1 MPPQTSYKYIGR
13 RYGTGYQ
20 QFFINGT
27 KHRAENMWAE
37 TLGDDARTPEQVA
50 ADFGVPVEAVYECI
64 HYCENNP
71 DVLRQDY
78 EMEQET
84 LRNVKT
90 LRPED
95 VRPSP

>member
-1 MPPQTSYKYIGR
+1 MPPDTPYKYIGR
-13 RYGTGYQ
+13 RYGSRYR
-20 QFFINGT
+20 QFFINDT

-50 ADFGVPVEAVYECI
+50 ADFEVPVDAVYECI

-71 DVLRQDY
+71 DVLQQDY

-84 LRNVKT
+84 LRNAG
-90 LRPED
+90 LLMPPGSRPA
-95 VRPSP
+95 P